1 MNQFNQLCKYLDKL
15 GIPYEKYTF
24 NTDRVFKGL
33 TGVSVPYKD
42 DNGYEARI
50 QADKSITVRKE
61 THGIKDY
68 VVANL
73 YYIEFEDGFVDP
85 NDCSP
90 KKELFVMDA
99 WEAARYIGAEYFG
112 KDPEDIEPML
122 ESKSNKKCSMQKK
135 MESLGKKNERS
146 VRHFT
151 NRIESLAEQEFV
163 DMAAIG
169 EYLLRAFS
177 EDDIEKLYGWLEQD
191 EMIPSEEE
199 LRDEY
204 EVEFDYD
211 GDLVGVENESKK
223 TEKAISNVVE
233 VPFAQ
238 DSYKGGVVKF
248 WFTDDKFPS
257 ISGIGDEDAPSLRE
271 LIGNIVGN
279 RNYVC
284 TIEPVNIRRDIY
296 NVRNAV
302 TKAAK
307 MAMANIKN
315 EGFNIEYV
323 DKRSP
328 AYFHDITRPVWQYF
342 RDNKDIGII
351 SGWHGEMLDV
361 FDKDVYENDGPWF
374 ARLSYDSDTDKVQ
387 VEFFDGSKKE
397 YASESVTTDELTGVL
412 EDFLLTH
419 AKEYLEY
426 AGA

>member
-1 MNQFNQLCKYLDKL
+1 
-15 GIPYEKYTF
+15 
-24 NTDRVFKGL
+24 
-33 TGVSVPYKD
+33 
-42 DNGYEARI
+42 
-50 QADKSITVRKE
+50 
-61 THGIKDY
+61 
-68 VVANL
+68 
-73 YYIEFEDGFVDP
+73 
-85 NDCSP
+85 
-90 KKELFVMDA
+90 
-99 WEAARYIGAEYFG
+99 
-112 KDPEDIEPML
+112 
-122 ESKSNKKCSMQKK
+122 MQKK

-163 DMAAIG
+163 DMAAIGEYMLTAFSEDKIEQAYDWMERDEMIPSEDELEENGIEFSDTDTRKYTNRIIDLVDMEYLTYKEIG

-397 YASESVTTDELTGVL
+397 YASESVTTNELTGVL
-412 EDFLLTH
+412 EDFLLTN